1 MIIKFKIRKVML
13 NNLKAKKVINACFA
27 ISMVFLC
34 SCSASFTYNNLSWLS
49 SFWVDDYID
58 LNKTQN
64 KQLKQIINTTQAWH
78 RSTQLPA
85 YKQDIQNIKAL
96 FNTTLSND
104 QLKEQVVFAKKHW
117 QNLLEYA
124 HMPLA
129 ELGATLSS
137 EQREELLNNIQIKI
151 NDEREEFNEQTPLE
165 RKSERLEE
173 QFEYYE
179 QWIGK
184 LNKQQKALIKST
196 NEQHQD
202 SGMLWLEYKK
212 TRLNAAKQVFENVEI
227 TKKEFINQ
235 LSKVIKERELYMSD
249 ALLKTNEANL
259 DLYIN
264 LLYELNSTLND
275 KQRQSVNDQFDELI
289 ETLNDIIEN

>member
-1 MIIKFKIRKVML
+1 ML
-13 NNLKAKKVINACFA
+13 NNFKTKKLIRSCFA
-27 ISMVFLC
+27 ISTLFLC

-64 KQLKQIINTTQAWH
+64 TQLKNIITTTQNWH
-78 RSTQLPA
+78 RTTQLPA
-85 YKQDIQNIKAL
+85 YRQDIQNIKAL
-96 FNTTLSND
+96 FNQTLEAK
-104 QLKEQVVFAKKHW
+104 QLKTQVVLAKQHW
-117 QNLLEYA
+117 QNLLGYA
-124 HMPLA
+124 KLPLA

-137 EQREELLNNIQIKI
+137 EQRKELLNNIQIKI

-202 SGMLWLEYKK
+202 SGALWLEYKQN
-212 TRLNAAKQVFENVEI
+212 RLNAAKQVFESAEI

-235 LSKVIKERELYMSD
+235 LSKVIQEREFYMSD
-249 ALLKTNEANL
+249 ALLNTNEANL

-289 ETLNDIIEN
+289 ETLNDIIEH

>member
-1 MIIKFKIRKVML
+1 MTIKLKIRTGMF
-13 NNLKAKKVINACFA
+13 NNSITKKIMRSCFA

-64 KQLKQIINTTQAWH
+64 KQLKEIITTTQAWH

-85 YKQDIQNIKAL
+85 YKQDIQNIKSL
-96 FNTTLSND
+96 FNSTLSTK
-104 QLKEQVVFAKKHW
+104 QLKEQVIFAKKHW

-129 ELGATLSS
+129 ELGATLSNK
-137 EQREELLNNIQIKI
+137 QRGELLSNIQNQI
-151 NDEREEFNEQTPLE
+151 NEEQEEFNEKSLLE
-165 RKSERLEE
+165 RKNERLEA

-179 QWIGK
+179 KWVDE
-184 LNKQQKALIKST
+184 LTTQQKTLITKA
-196 NEQHQD
+196 NEQHKD
-202 SGMLWLEYKK
+202 SKALWLAYKQN
-212 TRLNAAKQVFENVEI
+212 RLNVAIEIFENTDLTQNELI
-227 TKKEFINQ
+227 AQ
-235 LSKVIKERELYMSD
+235 LSTVIKERERYMSD
-249 ALLKTNEANL
+249 TLLKTNEQNL
-259 DLYIN
+259 NLYID
-264 LLYELNSTLND
+264 LLYQLNTTLSD

-289 ETLNDIIEN
+289 ETLDDIIQG

>member
-1 MIIKFKIRKVML
+1 MH
-13 NNLKAKKVINACFA
+13 NNLKTKKVINACFA

-85 YKQDIQNIKAL
+85 YKQDIQNIKSL
-96 FNTTLSND
+96 FNSTLSTD
-104 QLKEQVVFAKKHW
+104 QLKKQVVFAKKHW

-137 EQREELLNNIQIKI
+137 EQRGELLSNIQKQI
-151 NDEREEFNEQTPLE
+151 DEEREEFNEQTPLE
-165 RKSERLEE
+165 RKNDRLEE
-173 QFEYYE
+173 QIEYYE
-179 QWIGK
+179 KWVDE
-184 LNKQQKALIKST
+184 LTNDQKALIIT
-196 NEQHQD
+196 ANEQHKD
-202 SGMLWLEYKK
+202 SKSLWLEYKQN
-212 TRLNAAKQVFENVEI
+212 RLNVAIEI
-227 TKKEFINQ
+227 FKNNNLTHNELIAQ
-235 LSKVIKERELYMSD
+235 LSTVIKERERYMSET
-249 ALLKTNEANL
+249 LLKKNEENL
-259 DLYIN
+259 NLYIN
-264 LLYELNSTLND
+264 LLYQLNTTLSD
-275 KQRQSVNDQFDELI
+275 KQRQSVNAQFDELI
-289 ETLNDIIEN
+289 DTLNDIIQS

>member
-1 MIIKFKIRKVML
+1 ML
-13 NNLKAKKVINACFA
+13 NNLKTKKVINACFA

-85 YKQDIQNIKAL
+85 YKQDIQNIKSL
-96 FNTTLSND
+96 FNSTLSTE
-104 QLKEQVVFAKKHW
+104 QLKKQVVFAKKHW

-129 ELGATLSS
+129 ELGASLSS
-137 EQREELLNNIQIKI
+137 EQRDELLSNIQKQI
-151 NDEREEFNEQTPLE
+151 DEERKEFNEQTPLE
-165 RKSERLEE
+165 RKNDRLEE
-173 QFEYYE
+173 QIEYYE
-179 QWIGK
+179 KWVDE
-184 LNKQQKALIKST
+184 LTNDQKALIIT
-196 NEQHQD
+196 ANEQHKD
-202 SGMLWLEYKK
+202 SKSLWLEYKQN
-212 TRLNAAKQVFENVEI
+212 RLNVAIEI
-227 TKKEFINQ
+227 FKNKNLTQNELIAQ
-235 LSKVIKERELYMSD
+235 LSTVIKERERYMSET
-249 ALLKTNEANL
+249 LLKTNEENL
-259 DLYIN
+259 NLYIN
-264 LLYELNSTLND
+264 LLYQLNTTLSD

-289 ETLNDIIEN
+289 DTLNDIIQS

>member
-1 MIIKFKIRKVML
+1 ML
-13 NNLKAKKVINACFA
+13 KNFKAKKLKQICLAV
-27 ISMVFLC
+27 SMLFLC

-64 KQLKQIINTTQAWH
+64 KQLKKIINTTQAWH

-96 FNTTLSND
+96 FNNRLSIEK
-104 QLKEQVVFAKKHW
+104 LKEQVVFAKKHW

-202 SGMLWLEYKK
+202 SGTLWLEYKQN
-212 TRLNAAKQVFENVEI
+212 RLNAAKQVFTNAEI

-235 LSKVIKERELYMSD
+235 LSTVIKERELYMSD

-259 DLYIN
+259 NLYIN

-289 ETLNDIIEN
+289 ETLNDIIEE

>member
-1 MIIKFKIRKVML
+1 ML
-13 NNLKAKKVINACFA
+13 NNLKTKKVINACFA

-85 YKQDIQNIKAL
+85 YKQDIQNIKSL
-96 FNTTLSND
+96 FNSTLSTE
-104 QLKEQVVFAKKHW
+104 QLKKQVVFAKKHW

-137 EQREELLNNIQIKI
+137 EQRGELLSNIQKQI
-151 NDEREEFNEQTPLE
+151 DEEREEFNEQTPLE
-165 RKSERLEE
+165 RKNDRLEE
-173 QFEYYE
+173 QIEYYE
-179 QWIGK
+179 KWVDE
-184 LNKQQKALIKST
+184 LTNDQKALIIT
-196 NEQHQD
+196 ANEQHKD
-202 SGMLWLEYKK
+202 SKSLWLEYKQN
-212 TRLNAAKQVFENVEI
+212 RLNVAIEI
-227 TKKEFINQ
+227 LKNNNLTHNELIAQ
-235 LSKVIKERELYMSD
+235 LSTVIKERERYMSET
-249 ALLKTNEANL
+249 LLKTNEENL
-259 DLYIN
+259 NLYIN
-264 LLYELNSTLND
+264 LLYQLNTTLSD

-289 ETLNDIIEN
+289 DTLNDIIQS

>member
-1 MIIKFKIRKVML
+1 ML
-13 NNLKAKKVINACFA
+13 NNFKAKKLKQICLAV
-27 ISMVFLC
+27 SMLFLC

-49 SFWVDDYID
+49 SFWVDDYVD
-58 LNKTQN
+58 LNKKQNTQLKNIITTTQN
-64 KQLKQIINTTQAWH
+64 WH
-78 RSTQLPA
+78 RTTQLPA
-85 YKQDIQNIKAL
+85 YRQDIQNIKVL
-96 FNTTLSND
+96 FNQTLEAK
-104 QLKEQVVFAKKHW
+104 QLKTQVVLAKQHW
-117 QNLLEYA
+117 QNLLGYA
-124 HMPLA
+124 KLPLA

-137 EQREELLNNIQIKI
+137 EQRGELLDNIQIKI

-184 LNKQQKALIKST
+184 LNKQQKVLIKST

-202 SGMLWLEYKK
+202 SGSLWLEYKQ
-212 TRLNAAKQVFENVEI
+212 TRLNAAKQVFTNAEI

-235 LSKVIKERELYMSD
+235 LSTVIEERELYMSD
-249 ALLKTNEANL
+249 ALLKSNEANL
-259 DLYIN
+259 NLYIN
-264 LLYELNSTLND
+264 LLYELNLTLND

>member
-1 MIIKFKIRKVML
+1 ML
-13 NNLKAKKVINACFA
+13 NNLKTKKVINACFA

-58 LNKTQN
+58 LNKAQN

-96 FNTTLSND
+96 FNSTLSTE
-104 QLKEQVVFAKKHW
+104 QLKKQVVFAKKHW

-129 ELGATLSS
+129 ELGATLSN
-137 EQREELLNNIQIKI
+137 EQRDELLSNIQKQI
-151 NDEREEFNEQTPLE
+151 DEEREEFNEQTPLE
-165 RKSERLEE
+165 RKNDRLEE
-173 QFEYYE
+173 QIEYYE
-179 QWIGK
+179 KWVDE
-184 LNKQQKALIKST
+184 LTNDQKALIIT
-196 NEQHQD
+196 ANEQHKD
-202 SGMLWLEYKK
+202 SKSLWLEYKQN
-212 TRLNAAKQVFENVEI
+212 RLNVAIEI
-227 TKKEFINQ
+227 FKNKNLTQNELIAQ
-235 LSKVIKERELYMSD
+235 LSTVIKERERYMSET
-249 ALLKTNEANL
+249 LLKTNEENL
-259 DLYIN
+259 NLYIN
-264 LLYELNSTLND
+264 LLYQLNTTLSD

-289 ETLNDIIEN
+289 DTLNDIIQS

>member
-1 MIIKFKIRKVML
+1 ML
-13 NNLKAKKVINACFA
+13 NNLKTKKVINACFA

-85 YKQDIQNIKAL
+85 YKQDIQNIKSL
-96 FNTTLSND
+96 FNSTLSTE
-104 QLKEQVVFAKKHW
+104 QLKKQVVFAKKHW

-129 ELGATLSS
+129 EVGATLSS
-137 EQREELLNNIQIKI
+137 EQRDELLSNIQKQI
-151 NDEREEFNEQTPLE
+151 DEERKEFNEQTPLE
-165 RKSERLEE
+165 RKNDRLEE
-173 QFEYYE
+173 QIEYYE
-179 QWIGK
+179 KWVDE
-184 LNKQQKALIKST
+184 LTNDQKALIIT
-196 NEQHQD
+196 ANEQHKD
-202 SGMLWLEYKK
+202 SKSLWLEYKQN
-212 TRLNAAKQVFENVEI
+212 RLNVAIEI
-227 TKKEFINQ
+227 FKNKNLTQNELIAQ
-235 LSKVIKERELYMSD
+235 LSTVIKERERYMSET
-249 ALLKTNEANL
+249 LLKTNEENL
-259 DLYIN
+259 NLYIN
-264 LLYELNSTLND
+264 LLYQLNTTLSD

-289 ETLNDIIEN
+289 DTLNDIIQS

>member
-1 MIIKFKIRKVML
+1 ML
-13 NNLKAKKVINACFA
+13 NNLKTKKVINACFA

-85 YKQDIQNIKAL
+85 YKQDIQNIKSL
-96 FNTTLSND
+96 FNSTLSTE
-104 QLKEQVVFAKKHW
+104 QLKKQVVFAKKHW

-137 EQREELLNNIQIKI
+137 EQRDELLSNIQKQI
-151 NDEREEFNEQTPLE
+151 DEERKEFNEQTPLE
-165 RKSERLEE
+165 RKNDRLEE
-173 QFEYYE
+173 QIEYYE
-179 QWIGK
+179 KWVDE
-184 LNKQQKALIKST
+184 LTNDQKALIIT
-196 NEQHQD
+196 ANEQHKD
-202 SGMLWLEYKK
+202 SKSLWLEYKQN
-212 TRLNAAKQVFENVEI
+212 RLNVAIEI
-227 TKKEFINQ
+227 FKNKNLTQNELIAQ
-235 LSKVIKERELYMSD
+235 LSTVIKERERYMSET
-249 ALLKTNEANL
+249 LLKTNEENL
-259 DLYIN
+259 NLYIN
-264 LLYELNSTLND
+264 LLYQLNTTLSD

-289 ETLNDIIEN
+289 DTLNDIIQS